1 MNVEQIEKRR
11 AGWPALPGAAALF
24 FAMIC
29 PASAEPL
36 LKERAPALAIK
47 TADGGDFDLEA
58 MRGKVVLVD
67 FWATWCGP
75 CLAEMPAIEKY
86 YRKHKADGFE
96 VIALS
101 TDKPRSRKKA
111 LKVLERHGFR
121 GTLLSDAVR
130 NGFGAPD
137 AVPVSYVVDAQ
148 GVVRDKFIAI
158 DLDLLDKV
166 VTPLLKEASASREPT
181 DKNK

>member
-1 MNVEQIEKRR
+1 VEQKAKRL
-11 AGWPALPGAAALF
+11 AAWLAVHGAATLLLYS
-24 FAMIC
+24 IVC
-29 PASAEPL
+29 QASGEPQ
-36 LKERAPALAIK
+36 LKDRAPALTIK

-67 FWATWCGP
+67 FWATWCAP

-101 TDKPRSRKKA
+101 TDKPRNREKA
-111 LKVLERHGFR
+111 LSVLERNGLP
-121 GTLLSDAVR
+121 GALLSDAAR
-130 NGFGAPD
+130 NGFGPPD
-137 AVPVSYVVDAQ
+137 AVPISYVVDAQ
-148 GVVRDKFIAI
+148 GIVRDRFIEI
-158 DLDLLDKV
+158 DEKLLDKV
-166 VTPLLKEASASREPT
+166 VAPLLKEASAAQEPT